1 MNVFINI
8 FIFIVKKMINE
19 MKFIFTIV
27 YKMNT
32 YEIKKKNIMMSVR
45 SNNIYNKYPQLV
57 N

>member
-19 MKFIFTIV
+19 MKFIFTVV

-32 YEIKKKNIMMSVR
+32 YEIKKKKHNDECEIKQ
-45 SNNIYNKYPQLV
+45 YL
-57 N
+57 